1 MGANSQLLKFSQ
13 YTWIGLTIFAA
24 VIAVATGMSIGFAAL
39 CVVFGI
45 IPAIAGIWVISSDDH
60 NPMGEAIIVLGWTL
74 LAALAV
80 ALSGGARSAAII
92 LFAVGP
98 VTAYMLGSIRLTI
111 ESAIFSAVSY
121 LGMAA
126 LGSFG
131 LLPDVSSEMSTMGGA
146 AAALGIAQI
155 LMLIWAELPKKEA
168 PTIQPSAPLHLSAI
182 NTEADIKA
190 NKMMKER
197 NAYFASLSHDLRS
210 PFTAILGYA
219 EAFKMN
225 LKGNLTERQV
235 DQASI
240 IHESAQDLLS
250 LVDDMMDLAKS
261 EAGKLTLD
269 LEPVHLGDLGR
280 SIMQQMQAMADRKNI
295 TLEIEA
301 FGEPWAMADARL
313 VRRIWQNLIS
323 NAIKY
328 SEDGSIVQLSAS
340 ERSNQAVLTVTDNG
354 RGMSEED
361 LESIAQPFAMG
372 HNSAGKSGTGLGLVN
387 VKRFAD
393 MHGGRVVI
401 DTAPGEG
408 ARFQVILPKADVTD
422 LGPI

>member
-1 MGANSQLLKFSQ
+1 M
-13 YTWIGLTIFAA
+13 TIFAA
-24 VIAVATGMSIGFAAL
+24 VIAVATGVSFGFAAI
-39 CVVFGI
+39 CVLFSV
-45 IPAIAGIWVISSDDH
+45 IPAIAGIWVLSSDDD

-80 ALSGGARSAAII
+80 AVSGGARSAAII
-92 LFAVGP
+92 LFAIGP
-98 VTAYMLGSIRLTI
+98 ITAYMLGNNRLTI
-111 ESAIFSAVSY
+111 ESAIFAACSY
-121 LGMAA
+121 LGIAA

-131 LLPDVSSEMSTMGGA
+131 FLPEASAEMSTMGGA
-146 AAALGIAQI
+146 AAALGVAQI
-155 LMLIWAELPKKEA
+155 LMLIWAELPKTSET
-168 PTIQPSAPLHLSAI
+168 PPDRPSAPLPLSAI

-225 LKGNLTERQV
+225 LKGNLTEKQV
-235 DQASI
+235 DQASM

-261 EAGKLTLD
+261 EAGKLQLD

-328 SEDGSIVQLSAS
+328 SEEGSSVQLSAS
-340 ERSNQAVLTVTDNG
+340 ERSNQAVLTVADNG

-361 LESIAQPFAMG
+361 LQSIAQPFAMG
-372 HNSAGKSGTGLGLVN
+372 DNSKGKSGTGLGLVN